1 MFSEDEGIYNCN
13 MAKAYKRVEYVSNT
27 YEKKLDEMVGKY
39 GVDEYLQLTKSGCLA
54 TYKNAPTNLKQTLIL
69 QQTRAKAC
77 NFEPTTCFDLKD
89 GGFLISDMNSDLEGD
104 ACITLY

>member
-1 MFSEDEGIYNCN
+1 MNQTMKPMLSDEGGNDIII
-13 MAKAYKRVEYVSNT
+13 
-27 YEKKLDEMVGKY
+27 
-39 GVDEYLQLTKSGCLA
+39 VDRK
-54 TYKNAPTNLKQTLIL
+54 YKNAPTNLKQTLIL